1 MEKGLFR
8 KMIVLWLFVLVWT
21 YPFAATYGA
30 EKPWPKGIS
39 IASSTVGG
47 MYYIW
52 AGGWAKLLI
61 NKLNINAS
69 VESTGGPSQ
78 NIGLVESG
86 KSDFGLVTVGP
97 AFEAIQGIEWA
108 KGKKH
113 ENIRAIFPTYPSYLQ
128 TYTLAKYPIKNFR
141 DLTGQ
146 IVSFTGAGSSP
157 DVFGRRFFKDLEIN
171 PRRIVNVG
179 VGEGNDQMKD
189 GLIHAAFMV
198 AGLPNPPAVELS
210 ATFDIR
216 IIGFDKKDME
226 TLMARYPYF
235 AIGSIPAGTYKGQDK
250 PIDTL
255 TIWNAVI
262 AHKDL
267 PADFVYS
274 IVKATFENQEALVAI
289 HKSSVDT
296 VPVNIKNI
304 NLPLHVGA
312 LRYYKEKGIGIPEK
326 GIPPEYRP

>member
-1 MEKGLFR
+1 
-8 KMIVLWLFVLVWT
+8 
-21 YPFAATYGA
+21 
-30 EKPWPKGIS
+30 
-39 IASSTVGG
+39 VGG

-61 NKLNINAS
+61 NKVNVNAS
-69 VESTGGPSQ
+69 VEATGGPSQ

-86 KSDFGLVTVGP
+86 KCDFGLATVGP

-113 ENIRAIFPTYPSYLQ
+113 ANIRAVFPTYPSYLQ
-128 TYTLAKYPIKNFR
+128 TYTFAKYPIKSFR
-141 DLTGQ
+141 DLNGH

-157 DVFGRRFFKDLEIN
+157 DVFGRRFCKDLEVN
-171 PRRIVNVG
+171 PKRIVNVG

-216 IIGFDKKDME
+216 IFGFDKQEMDK
-226 TLMARYPYF
+226 LIAKYPYF
-235 AIGSIPAGTYKGQDK
+235 ARGTIPQGTYKGQDR

-255 TIWNAVI
+255 TIWNVMI

-267 PADFVYS
+267 PSDLVYT
-274 IVKATFENQEALVAI
+274 IVKSTFENQDDLIAI

-296 VPVNIKNI
+296 TPVNIKNI

-312 LRYYKEKGIGIPEK
+312 LKYYKEKGIGIPEN
-326 GIPPEYRP
+326 GIPPEYKP